1 MTSAK
6 AKPRIEAMD
15 AKLAE
20 RLAAA
25 RAARGQTLD
34 ELAEASGVSRAM
46 ISKIE
51 RGESSPTAMVLGRL
65 AAGLDVSLS
74 SLFAEVEGPVEPLA
88 RADRQPVWR
97 DPETGYI
104 RRNVAPPVPAPPR
117 RSSGS
122 SCRRARA
129 WPIRPPPTP
138 SATITSC
145 CSPGGSASPTAP
157 ASSTWRPATAS
168 GCRRSPTA
176 GTSIPARPRPEI
188 PGDDRAP
195 RRLREERVS
204 RPLVRLEPASR
215 ARIGH
220 NGGPPL
226 ELTSNALLWRRASR
240 RRGRRRPARSRS
252 GAWNRPRASASPTAN
267 SPAY

>member
-6 AKPRIEAMD
+6 TKLRIEAMD

-88 RADRQPVWR
+88 KAEHQPIWR

-104 RRNVAPPVPAPPR
+104 RRNVAPPGTGSPQEIVRVELPPGARVAYPAASYAQR
-117 RSSGS
+117 DHHILLLSG
-122 SCRRARA
+122 
-129 WPIRPPPTP
+129 
-138 SATITSC
+138 
-145 CSPGGSASPTAP
+145 
-157 ASSTWRPATAS
+157 
-168 GCRRSPTA
+168 
-176 GTSIPARPRPEI
+176 
-188 PGDDRAP
+188 
-195 RRLREERVS
+195 RLRFANGARVFDLEAGDCLRLPEVADS
-204 RPLVRLEPASR
+204 WYFNPGPGPAEYLVMIVRLS
-215 ARIGH
+215 GF
-220 NGGPPL
+220 
-226 ELTSNALLWRRASR
+226 
-240 RRGRRRPARSRS
+240 GR
-252 GAWNRPRASASPTAN
+252 SA
-267 SPAY
+267 

>member
-1 MTSAK
+1 MTSAR

-46 ISKIE
+46 ISRIE

-88 RADRQPVWR
+88 KVERQPVWR

-104 RRNVAPPVPAPPR
+104 RRNVAPPGT
-117 RSSGS
+117 GS
-122 SCRRARA
+122 SQEVVRVELPPGARVA
-129 WPIRPPPTP
+129 YT
-138 SATITSC
+138 A
-145 CSPGGSASPTAP
+145 ASYAQ
-157 ASSTWRPATAS
+157 RDHHILLLS
-168 GCRRSPTA
+168 G
-176 GTSIPARPRPEI
+176 
-188 PGDDRAP
+188 
-195 RRLREERVS
+195 RLRFGNGARVFDLEAGDCLWLPEVADS
-204 RPLVRLEPASR
+204 WYFNPGPGPAEYLVMIVRLP
-215 ARIGH
+215 GF
-220 NGGPPL
+220 
-226 ELTSNALLWRRASR
+226 
-240 RRGRRRPARSRS
+240 GR
-252 GAWNRPRASASPTAN
+252 SA
-267 SPAY
+267 